1 MQKYPWCITLIMKGR
16 KMNLK
21 NTLKMMLLVGLGAC
35 TTKPQQTA
43 IQQEPIP
50 MVEATQPVTEEV
62 NIPVESRTV
71 VHSLTGSGKV
81 KAANYTDLYFRSQEQ
96 IAHVYVKNGARV
108 SKGQKLAD
116 LDMYTFQSNLRQS
129 EIGLEQAYLE
139 LQDILIG
146 QGYDPDKLDAVPADM
161 MKLARVKSG
170 YEQAELQKEKA
181 LREIETATLVAP
193 FDGVVANLIAQPYH
207 MAGGGEPFCRI
218 IQTNNMEVEFQVL
231 ENELHLVKMGQ
242 KVEIVPHA
250 STVGVQL
257 GEICSMN
264 PLVDEKGLIQV
275 RARVKGNVGLME
287 GMNVSVQIH
296 P

>member
-1 MQKYPWCITLIMKGR
+1 MIGR
-16 KMNLK
+16 EMNLK
-21 NTLKMMLLVGLGAC
+21 YTIKIMLLMGLGAC

-181 LREIETATLVAP
+181 LREIENATLVAP
-193 FDGVVANLIAQPYH
+193 FDGVVANLTAQPHH
-207 MAGGGEPFCRI
+207 MVGGSEPFCRI

>member
-1 MQKYPWCITLIMKGR
+1 
-16 KMNLK
+16 MNLK
-21 NTLKMMLLVGLGAC
+21 NTLKMMLLVGLSAC
-35 TTKPQQTA
+35 TTKSQQTA
-43 IQQEPIP
+43 IQQEPVS
-50 MVEATQPVTEEV
+50 MVEATQPIEEEV
-62 NIPVESRTV
+62 KIPVESRTV

-96 IAHVYVKNGARV
+96 IAHVYVKNGTRV

-116 LDMYTFQSNLRQS
+116 LDMYTLQSNLRQT

-146 QGYDPDKLDAVPADM
+146 QGYDPDKLDAVPADV
-161 MKLARVKSG
+161 MKLVRVKSG

-193 FDGVVANLIAQPYH
+193 FDGVVANLTAQPYH

-242 KVEIVPHA
+242 KVEIVPQA
-250 STVGVQL
+250 TTIGVLQ
-257 GEICSMN
+257 GEICNMN

-275 RARVKGNVGLME
+275 RARVKGNAGLME

>member
-1 MQKYPWCITLIMKGR
+1 MNLIMKGR
-16 KMNLK
+16 QMNLK
-21 NTLKMMLLVGLGAC
+21 NTLRMMLLVGLGAC

-50 MVEATQPVTEEV
+50 VVEATQPVTEEV

-81 KAANYTDLYFRSQEQ
+81 KAANYTDLYFRLQEQ

-181 LREIETATLVAP
+181 LREIENATLVSP
-193 FDGVVANLIAQPYH
+193 FDGVVANLTAQPHH
-207 MAGGGEPFCRI
+207 MVGGSEPFCRI

>member
-1 MQKYPWCITLIMKGR
+1 
-16 KMNLK
+16 
-21 NTLKMMLLVGLGAC
+21 MLLVGLGAC

-50 MVEATQPVTEEV
+50 VVEASQPVAEEV
-62 NIPVESRTV
+62 SIPVESQAL
-71 VHSLTGSGKV
+71 VHSLSGSGKV
-81 KAANYTDLYFRSQEQ
+81 KAANYTDLHFRSQEQ

-116 LDMYTFQSNLRQS
+116 LDLYTFQSNLRQS

-181 LREIETATLVAP
+181 LREIENATLVAP
-193 FDGVVANLIAQPYH
+193 FDGVVANLTAQPYH
-207 MAGGGEPFCRI
+207 MVGGSEPFCRI

-242 KVEIVPHA
+242 KVEIVPQA
-250 STVGVQL
+250 STIGALQ
-257 GEICSMN
+257 GEICNMN

-275 RARVKGNVGLME
+275 RARVKGNAGLME

>member
-1 MQKYPWCITLIMKGR
+1 MNVKTILISIFIVSLCACNTKSEQITIQGLIPAVET
-16 KMNLK
+16 
-21 NTLKMMLLVGLGAC
+21 TL
-35 TTKPQQTA
+35 
-43 IQQEPIP
+43 PI
-50 MVEATQPVTEEV
+50 VEEIAS
-62 NIPVESRTV
+62 PVESRSNV
-71 VHSLTGSGKV
+71 YSLTASGKV

-108 SKGQKLAD
+108 NKGQKLAD
-116 LDMYTFQSNLRQS
+116 LAMYTFQSNLRQA
-129 EIGLEQAYLE
+129 EIAIEQALLE
-139 LQDILIG
+139 FQDVLIG
-146 QGYDPDKLDAVPADM
+146 QGYPHDRMDAVPADV

-170 YEQAELQKEKA
+170 YEQAELQKEKV
-181 LREIETATLVAP
+181 LREIENATLVAP
-193 FDGVVANLIAQPYH
+193 FDGVVANLTAQPYH
-207 MAGGGEPFCRI
+207 MASGSVPFCRI
-218 IQTNNMEVEFQVL
+218 IQINNMEVEFQVL

-264 PLVDEKGLIQV
+264 PLVDEKGMIQV

-287 GMNVSVQIH
+287 GMNVSVQIQ

>member
-1 MQKYPWCITLIMKGR
+1 
-16 KMNLK
+16 MNLK
-21 NTLKMMLLVGLGAC
+21 NTLKIMLLVGLSAC
-35 TTKPQQTA
+35 TTKPQQIA
-43 IQQEPIP
+43 IQLEPIP
-50 MVEATQPVTEEV
+50 IVETTQPLGEDVK
-62 NIPVESRTV
+62 IPVESRTV

-81 KAANYTDLYFRSQEQ
+81 KAANYTDLYFRLQEQ

-116 LDMYTFQSNLRQS
+116 LDTYTLQSNLRQA

-181 LREIETATLVAP
+181 LREIENATLVAP
-193 FDGVVANLIAQPYH
+193 FDGVVANLTAQPYH
-207 MAGGGEPFCRI
+207 MVGGSEPFCRI
-218 IQTNNMEVEFQVL
+218 VQTNNMEVEFQVL

-242 KVEIVPHA
+242 KVEIVPQA
-250 STVGVQL
+250 TTISALQ

-275 RARVKGNVGLME
+275 RARVKGYAGLME

>member
-1 MQKYPWCITLIMKGR
+1 
-16 KMNLK
+16 MNLK

-35 TTKPQQTA
+35 TTKPQQTI
-43 IQQEPIP
+43 IQQEPNP
-50 MVEATQPVTEEV
+50 MVEATQPVGEKVE
-62 NIPVESRTV
+62 IPIESPTV
-71 VHSLTGSGKV
+71 AHSLTGSGKV
-81 KAANYTDLYFRSQEQ
+81 KAANYTDLYFRLQEQ

-116 LDMYTFQSNLRQS
+116 LNRYTLQNNLRQA

-146 QGYDPDKLDAVPADM
+146 QGYDPDKLDVVPADLI
-161 MKLARVKSG
+161 KLAKVKSG

-181 LREIETATLVAP
+181 LHEIENATLVAP
-193 FDGVVANLIAQPYH
+193 FDGVIANLTAQPHH
-207 MAGGGEPFCRI
+207 MAGASEPFCRI
-218 IQTNNMEVEFQVL
+218 IQTTNMEVEFHVL
-231 ENELHLVKMGQ
+231 ENELHLVKLGQ
-242 KVEIVPHA
+242 KVEIVPQA
-250 STVGVQL
+250 STISVQK

-287 GMNVSVQIH
+287 GMNVSVQIQ

>member
-1 MQKYPWCITLIMKGR
+1 
-16 KMNLK
+16 MNFKNALK
-21 NTLKMMLLVGLGAC
+21 IMLLVGLGAC

-50 MVEATQPVTEEV
+50 VVEVTQPVAEEV
-62 NIPVESRTV
+62 RIPVESRTV
-71 VHSLTGSGKV
+71 VHGLTGSGKV

-116 LDMYTFQSNLRQS
+116 LDMYTLQSNLRQA

-146 QGYDPDKLDAVPADM
+146 QGYDPDKLDVVPADLI
-161 MKLARVKSG
+161 KLAKVKSG

-181 LREIETATLVAP
+181 LREIENATLVAP
-193 FDGVVANLIAQPYH
+193 FDGVIANLTAQPHH
-207 MAGGGEPFCRI
+207 MAGASEPFCRI
-218 IQTNNMEVEFQVL
+218 IQTTNMEVEFHVL
-231 ENELHLVKMGQ
+231 ENELHLVKLGQ
-242 KVEIVPHA
+242 KVEIVPQ
-250 STVGVQL
+250 TTTIGVL
-257 GEICSMN
+257 RGEVCSIN

-275 RARVKGNVGLME
+275 RARVKGNAGLME

>member
-1 MQKYPWCITLIMKGR
+1 M
-16 KMNLK
+16 
-21 NTLKMMLLVGLGAC
+21 GLGAC

-50 MVEATQPVTEEV
+50 MVETTQPVTEEV

-181 LREIETATLVAP
+181 LREIENATLVAP
-193 FDGVVANLIAQPYH
+193 FDGVVANLTAQPHH
-207 MAGGGEPFCRI
+207 MVGGSEPFCRI

-275 RARVKGNVGLME
+275 RARVKGYVGLME

>member
-1 MQKYPWCITLIMKGR
+1 MIGR
-16 KMNLK
+16 EMNLK
-21 NTLKMMLLVGLGAC
+21 YTIKIMLLMGLGAC

-50 MVEATQPVTEEV
+50 MVETTQPVTEEV

-181 LREIETATLVAP
+181 LREIENATLVAP
-193 FDGVVANLIAQPYH
+193 FDGVVANLTAQPHH
-207 MAGGGEPFCRI
+207 MVGGSEPFCRI

>member
-1 MQKYPWCITLIMKGR
+1 
-16 KMNLK
+16 MNLK
-21 NTLKMMLLVGLGAC
+21 YTLTSLFWTSLCAC
-35 TTKPQQTA
+35 STQPQQA
-43 IQQEPIP
+43 SVQEPVSA
-50 MVEATQPVTEEV
+50 VETVLPAVEEAEA
-62 NIPVESRTV
+62 PVETRTA

-116 LDMYTFQSNLRQS
+116 LDMYILQSNLRQA
-129 EIGLEQAYLE
+129 EIGMEQAHLE

-181 LREIETATLVAP
+181 LREIENATLVAP
-193 FDGVVANLIAQPYH
+193 FDGVVANLTAQPHH
-207 MAGGGEPFCRI
+207 MAGGSEPFCRI
-218 IQTNNMEVEFQVL
+218 IQTTNMEVEFHVL
-231 ENELHLVKMGQ
+231 ENELHLVKLGQ
-242 KVEIVPHA
+242 KVEIVPQA
-250 STVGVQL
+250 STIGVQK

-287 GMNVSVQIH
+287 GMNVSVQIQ

>member
-1 MQKYPWCITLIMKGR
+1 
-16 KMNLK
+16 MNLK
-21 NTLKMMLLVGLGAC
+21 NTLKIMLLVGLSAC

-43 IQQEPIP
+43 IQLEPIP
-50 MVEATQPVTEEV
+50 IVETTQPLGEDVK
-62 NIPVESRTV
+62 IPVESRTV

-81 KAANYTDLYFRSQEQ
+81 KAANYTDLYFRLQEQ

-116 LDMYTFQSNLRQS
+116 LDTYTLQSNLRQA

-181 LREIETATLVAP
+181 LREIENATLVAP
-193 FDGVVANLIAQPYH
+193 FDGVVANLTAQPYH
-207 MAGGGEPFCRI
+207 MVGGSEPFCRI
-218 IQTNNMEVEFQVL
+218 VQTNNMEVEFQVL

-242 KVEIVPHA
+242 KVEIVPQA
-250 STVGVQL
+250 TTISALQ

-275 RARVKGNVGLME
+275 RAKVKGYAGLME